1 MEIDCPP
8 PPEPM
13 SFRTSVNFSEIGYE
27 RAWLKSLLA
36 QAESSGDRTFS
47 VFREGQLTVRR
58 APLEV
63 LDQLAGF
70 RDWSALRT
78 DSHVLALR
86 SVGVFAIVGVS
97 GSADR
102 CAVNLQV
109 WADTGERAEAVQQRI
124 FSSLRADE
132 IADVAFSLNWRF
144 LDGKGEVRRASTEE
158 RASERL
164 LDEAYPVLGGVEDF
178 IEEYLDA
185 PESVLV
191 LQGAPGTGKT
201 RLIREILGS
210 ISRRRGETAA
220 VLYTGD
226 TGVLE
231 NEEVFL
237 EFIVDWHRAFVVEDA
252 DHLLTPRSAGNQ
264 TLHRFLNIADG
275 IASAHGKKIIFSTN
289 LPSARD
295 IDEAL
300 VRPGRCFAHIYLQ
313 ALQAD
318 EAVRLLNRLC
328 DGDLKRRE
336 AALASLNLVDRQ
348 TASVAAVYAAD
359 RNAGPVRARAA
370 RVGVRQGPAR
380 MAFGFN

>member
-8 PPEPM
+8 QPEPM
-13 SFRTSVNFSEIGYE
+13 NFQVSVNFSKIGYE
-27 RAWLKSLLA
+27 QAWLKGLLA
-36 QAESSGDRTFS
+36 QALATGDRTFS
-47 VFREGQLTVRR
+47 VFRDGQLTVRR
-58 APLEV
+58 EPMEV
-63 LDQLAGF
+63 LDQLAGL
-70 RDWSALRT
+70 RDWCALRT

-102 CAVNLQV
+102 CSVTLQV
-109 WADTGERAEAVQQRI
+109 WADIGERAEALQQRI

-132 IADVAFSLNWRF
+132 IDDVAFSLNWRF

-164 LDEAYPVLGGVEDF
+164 LDEAYPVLAGVEDF
-178 IEEYLDA
+178 IEEYLDG
-185 PESVLV
+185 PEPVLV

-201 RLIREILGS
+201 RLIRAILGS

-226 TGVLE
+226 SGVLE

-313 ALQAD
+313 GLQAE

-328 DGDLKRRE
+328 DGDPERRE

-348 TASVAAVYAAD
+348 TASVAAVYAAY

-370 RVGVRQGPAR
+370 RVGAR
-380 MAFGFN
+380 RGSARLAFGFN